1 MRNVAFLA
9 FDITRPFEVAHM
21 CASRSSPAA
30 AARSCTFRP
39 ACAPSLSHLVPLP
52 LIHSA
57 YRADSQTPADALLFE
72 HNGGML
78 SCGQIVTA
86 MRLKEGRPLGGSV
99 HAYERGGVTIFVLE
113 SMRRSLVEEDFGE
126 SEAIRQTGRLRD
138 YMDTLS
144 TVEFLKH
151 AFYLDPAVG
160 VWVRP
165 FLNQEYM
172 LDFVPRLVYGASG

>member
-99 HAYERGGVTIFVLE
+99 HAYERGGITIFVLE
-113 SMRRSLVEEDFGE
+113 SMRRTIVEEDWGE
-126 SEAIRQTGRLRD
+126 SEAIRQTRRLRD
-138 YMDTLS
+138 YMGTLS
-144 TVEFLKH
+144 TVGFLKH
-151 AFYLDPAVG
+151 TFYLDPTVG
-160 VWVRP
+160 VWMHP

-172 LDFVPRLVYGASG
+172 LDFVPRLDYGASG